1 MTSWGWIISAI
12 GLLLNIVAF
21 AIGYGRLAQK
31 TDVQG
36 KEIEALRLWRHEKV
50 NQQASAEARDY
61 LFSEIMKKIDK
72 LESKIERLESRIS
85 GGLH

>member
-1 MTSWGWIISAI
+1 MSPLAWVFPAAM
-12 GLLLNIVAF
+12 LLLNIVALGV
-21 AIGYGRLAQK
+21 GYGRLAQK

-72 LESKIERLESRIS
+72 LESKIERLEARIS
-85 GGLH
+85 GGLQ